1 MSKLSGR
8 KVTINH
14 SEPKENYSEP
24 QRKSVFL
31 RLGTYKNLEGH
42 CRYWVKL
49 GHCNLRHNCPFLHD
63 KMHRGKFKQNHQRN
77 EVRDDSSK
85 DKFDADRHVWTS
97 KESSN
102 SRQTHSEYRRSNSQD
117 SSSRQNKRIRR
128 ESDSDYYDKED
139 ERRLLKRREEINNE
153 LKELS
158 EIQDVDK
165 FDDLSENLSDE
176 VHSHFISIY
185 TYNMSSVPKIDTNFN
200 PNTLF
205 YCALCINQGSDNVA
219 PFYEQTGEGL
229 EIEFNNCSEDA
240 NFKVTVSNSKSSDT
254 TLHRINDKRQF
265 NNDLVNQQN
274 KVYVDGQEDIS
285 DEDNSENMAKL
296 QSSSD
301 ITTSRS
307 SVSYDRSMSMKESD
321 PVKNRREPSGP
332 SFSNNDIFSD
342 VSDDDTD
349 GVTDTNASC
358 SSKQDKRSKLLY
370 DDISDEDLD
379 PTTNNDDDQLS
390 TSSEDVVDHTSIG
403 KSPSQRVT
411 MKNSNERLA
420 GNYATRGRSRKER
433 YHDH

>member
-176 VHSHFISIY
+176 
-185 TYNMSSVPKIDTNFN
+185 
-200 PNTLF
+200 
-205 YCALCINQGSDNVA
+205 GSDNVA

-321 PVKNRREPSGP
+321 PVKNVSYNIDCSSFSPRREPSGP

-420 GNYATRGRSRKER
+420 GNYASKSETIDQYSN
-433 YHDH
+433 